1 MLDAAQH
8 NTVPELSLRQV
19 HLHAEAYGPNMSS
32 VDLLKRLW
40 SVRTVA
46 DTCEIYER
54 DPIKLQNFIEGGFQ
68 EQQAADTI
76 DSFEPKT

>member
-1 MLDAAQH
+1 
-8 NTVPELSLRQV
+8 
-19 HLHAEAYGPNMSS
+19 MSS

-68 EQQAADTI
+68 EQHAADTI